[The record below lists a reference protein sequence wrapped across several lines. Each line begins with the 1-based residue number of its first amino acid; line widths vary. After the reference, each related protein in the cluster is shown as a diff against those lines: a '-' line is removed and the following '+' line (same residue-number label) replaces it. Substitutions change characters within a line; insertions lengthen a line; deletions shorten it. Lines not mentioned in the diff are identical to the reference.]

1 MVTSEIAYCQE
12 SSISF
17 SRAFTLNQ
25 NQEESVLL
33 RSCVLLGCYKQ
44 ALRLT
49 GSGGKAVPLERALNS
64 ERQRSNRVDQSRSTN
79 RMKH

>member
-1 MVTSEIAYCQE
+1 MVTSEIPYCQE

-49 GSGGKAVPLERALNS
+49 VREWWESCALGARAQQRASAVE
-64 ERQRSNRVDQSRSTN
+64 QS
-79 RMKH
+79 